1 MRIVGIRCVST
12 IESGSVTAMSDETV
26 ANAYAANVGITV
38 DDSYEISWEELAWL
52 VGHTNSM
59 AETRLALLKSLQ
71 TALPSQE
78 SGGIANLKEL
88 LSNLIIMQTRL
99 AGRENEL
106 DESLSAMSE
115 NPPVSHVASN
125 QDTITSAATNI
136 LNAALRLRSKG

>member
-1 MRIVGIRCVST
+1 
-12 IESGSVTAMSDETV
+12 MSDETV
-26 ANAYAANVGITV
+26 ANAYTANVGITV
-38 DDSYEISWEELAWL
+38 DDSYEISWKELVWL

-59 AETRLALLKSLQ
+59 AETRLTLLKSLQ

-78 SGGIANLKEL
+78 SGEIANLKEL

-125 QDTITSAATNI
+125 QDTITSAATDI